1 MALDKRYIAVATP
14 PQEALKVI
22 EAGKLKG
29 KYDINPQHRIE
40 AMTNVYGLC
49 GEGWKYEIYHMEN
62 ITCPEGEVLFYMIV
76 AVSIKQSDGTWSAP
90 IYGCGGDYIIAKN
103 KNGLVPNDE
112 AFKMAQTDA
121 LGNALKML
129 GVCADVYK
137 GKFDTKY
144 GNRAD
149 FEFKAT
155 ATAPQEPETQAS
167 KSNGKSYVSTPGVCR
182 CESCGTP
189 IRSAKVQ
196 QFSYSKFG
204 HYWCMDCQKTM
215 AA

>member
-40 AMTNVYGLC
+40 AMTSVYGLC

-62 ITCPEGEVLFYMIV
+62 ISCPEGEILFYMII
-76 AVSIKQSDGTWSAP
+76 AVSIKQSDGSWSAP
-90 IYGCGGDYIIAKN
+90 IYGCGGDYIISKN

-121 LGNALKML
+121 LGNALKNL

-137 GKFDTKY
+137 GKFDSKY
-144 GNRAD
+144 GKRAD
-149 FEFKAT
+149 AEVTTSDVPPADT
-155 ATAPQEPETQAS
+155 PPS
-167 KSNGKSYVSTPGVCR
+167 KPSTRTYTSTPGICR